1 MRQAVVGGWD
11 SRTHVVDGRW
21 IEREPLRP
29 DVAAG
34 LAMETRLMPWLAPTL
49 PLQVPVPILLQQ
61 RPLVVRHRR
70 IRGEPLQRYDAM
82 VGRRLGQFLLAL
94 HGRPIDEAVI
104 RGVPDDDTTR
114 ARRTVL
120 LARLR
125 EQVLPLLPTDLSAA
139 GSALLDQVGVAPA
152 DTLVHGDIGP
162 GHLLV
167 HVDRLHGV
175 IDWTDAHIGD
185 VALDLSWALNGASDE
200 LAAGLTAVYG
210 VSPAVARRARCWHQL
225 GPWHEV
231 LHGLDTDQPAY
242 VASGLA
248 GAVNRLATVA
258 G

>member
-1 MRQAVVGGWD
+1 VRQAVVGGWD

-49 PLQVPVPILLQQ
+49 PLQVPVPILLQE

-82 VGRRLGQFLLAL
+82 AGRRLGQFLLAL

-125 EQVLPLLPTDLSAA
+125 EQVLPLLPTDLTAA

-152 DTLVHGDIGP
+152 DTLVHGDLGP

-175 IDWTDAHIGD
+175 IDWTDAHVGD
-185 VALDLSWALNGASDE
+185 PALDFAWLLTGLGEQFGTALLSAYEGEVGGTFVDR
-200 LAAGLTAVYG
+200 AAFFHL
-210 VSPAVARRARCWHQL
+210 L

-231 LHGLDTDQPAY
+231 LYGVEFGLPHY
-242 VASGLA
+242 VESGLA
-248 GAVNRLATVA
+248 GVRARLR
-258 G
+258 

>member
-49 PLQVPVPILLQQ
+49 PLQVPVPTLMQQ

-70 IRGEPLQRYDAM
+70 VRGEPLQRYDAM
-82 VGRRLGQFLLAL
+82 AGRRLGQFLLAL
-94 HGRPIDEAVI
+94 HGRPVDEAVV
-104 RGVPDDDTTR
+104 RGVPDADTTR
-114 ARRTVL
+114 RHRSHL
-120 LARLR
+120 LRRLR
-125 EQVLPLLPTDLSAA
+125 ERVLPLLPADLTAA
-139 GSALLDQVGVAPA
+139 GSALLDQVGMAPA
-152 DTLVHGDIGP
+152 DTLVHGDLGP
-162 GHLLV
+162 AHLLV

-185 VALDLSWALNGASDE
+185 VALDLSWALNGASAPF
-200 LAAGLTAVYG
+200 AAGLTEVYG
-210 VSPAVARRARCWHQL
+210 VSPAVARRARSWHQL

-231 LHGLDTDQPAY
+231 LHGLDTDQPHF

-248 GAVNRLATVA
+248 GAADRLATVA
-258 G
+258 R